1 MQQVEAPIVF
11 VCIHG
16 QLVRNRRHEGRT
28 VLTNTVKV
36 DFDAAKLKMK
46 HRRNPLDTLDH
57 AGCDGRKKQFGGIE
71 GVWPALNIGI
81 KPDLRVL
88 AAGQASVRICALRHD
103 VIFEHLRNPGFDPP
117 GSAMHDSNAGGVIRC
132 DGSIDGSN
140 NRPASMLLYAK
151 GGFAW
156 TNDQTD
162 VVDPVAGGIV
172 DGTGRVG
179 RDGYTLGAGLE
190 YMFAPGWSAKVEY
203 DYYNFGATTLSG
215 NTPAGV
221 FVEPIT
227 LTNYSVNS
235 VKAGINYHFNSG
247 YPGLPRY

>member
-1 MQQVEAPIVF
+1 MSRKTIVALFPRPGEWRGMPRRQYGSSPLFWSALHKLNLTNPSSNDLALKLCPCRHRVGDRSVFADVLMQQTEAPIVF

-103 VIFEHLRNPGFDPP
+103 VIFEHLRNPKDNP
-117 GSAMHDSNAGGVIRC
+117 
-132 DGSIDGSN
+132 
-140 NRPASMLLYAK
+140 
-151 GGFAW
+151 
-156 TNDQTD
+156 
-162 VVDPVAGGIV
+162 
-172 DGTGRVG
+172 
-179 RDGYTLGAGLE
+179 
-190 YMFAPGWSAKVEY
+190 
-203 DYYNFGATTLSG
+203 
-215 NTPAGV
+215 
-221 FVEPIT
+221 
-227 LTNYSVNS
+227 LTE
-235 VKAGINYHFNSG
+235 A
-247 YPGLPRY
+247 LPRDDATSRLNPFRSLVARDTSAASKTMQGDFRRAIEAHWNDARSSTY